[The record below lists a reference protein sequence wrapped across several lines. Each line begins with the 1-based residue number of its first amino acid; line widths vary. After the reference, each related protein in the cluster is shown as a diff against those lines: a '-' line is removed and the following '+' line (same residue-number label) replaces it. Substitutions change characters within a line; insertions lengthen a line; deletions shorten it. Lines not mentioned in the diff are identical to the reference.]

1 MTQNT
6 VFGLYTSRSADEGGL
21 PGEEQ
26 GVSVCMPD
34 GDVGRGGSS
43 ETLADL
49 RKQLT
54 VAEERL
60 SALGEQLRATVNDLA
75 ASARDGV
82 EEKT

>member
-1 MTQNT
+1 M
-6 VFGLYTSRSADEGGL
+6 
-21 PGEEQ
+21 
-26 GVSVCMPD
+26 CMPD
-34 GDVGRGGSS
+34 GDVGSGGSS

-49 RKQLT
+49 RKQVT

-60 SALGEQLRATVNDLA
+60 SALGEQLRATINDLA